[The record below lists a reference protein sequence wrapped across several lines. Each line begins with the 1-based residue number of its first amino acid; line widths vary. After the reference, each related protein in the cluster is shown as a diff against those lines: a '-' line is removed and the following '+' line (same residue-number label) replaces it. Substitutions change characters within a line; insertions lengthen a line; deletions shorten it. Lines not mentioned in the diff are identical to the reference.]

1 MATPNERPTSLAN
14 VVYNR
19 LKQMIYTKEILPG
32 ARLVERN
39 LADMLDVSRVP
50 IREALLMLRKDG
62 LVFDKPDVG
71 LCVVEVTAEENR
83 EFLEVLTALDTLV
96 IRLVFDNITEDVLQK
111 ILANVEATGNAI
123 DAGDIDEA
131 YDRSVEFHRLLR
143 EAAGNKYLIEVCDQ
157 TEFLMTWHLP
167 KDVVVKANYDTHV
180 EIAHALKIADK
191 KALYT
196 AFLKHSRLL
205 GEHFDAVVGKN
216 ATGTPKRFAS

>member
-1 MATPNERPTSLAN
+1 MSTTNDRSTSLAT

-19 LKQMIYTKEILPG
+19 LKQMIYSKEISPG
-32 ARLVERN
+32 TRLVERN
-39 LADMLDVSRVP
+39 LAELLDVSRVP

-62 LVFDKPDVG
+62 LVYDKPDVG
-71 LCVVEVTAEENR
+71 LCVVEVTREENR

-96 IRLVFDNITEDVLQK
+96 IRLVYENLTQDVLAK
-111 ILANVEATGNAI
+111 ILENVEATGKAI

-131 YDRSVEFHRLLR
+131 YDRSGEFHRILR

-157 TEFLMTWHLP
+157 TEFLTTWHLP

-180 EIAHALKIADK
+180 EIAEALRAHDK
-191 KALYT
+191 KSLYT

-205 GEHFDAVVGKN
+205 GEHFDAVVGQD